1 MPFRLIVMDMDG
13 TLLDP
18 GRRLTQRTVSALRA
32 AGEAGAGVVLAS
44 GRMPCALRQ
53 FVEKLRLTA
62 PLIAY
67 NGALIA
73 DPQTENTLASFPIE
87 AALGREIAEACEELN
102 LHIQA
107 YEGDAFWCETANQ
120 FAKDYQAFLNC
131 PVRLEAVGEKLSGWL
146 AFDTPKMLAIDTAER
161 VQAVLPALR
170 ARFAGRVKVATSNPK
185 FIEFVSPK
193 AGKAVAL
200 ARLSEL
206 LAIPKEE
213 IVAFGDGLNDLDMLE
228 WAGTS
233 YAMENGA
240 PEVKARADHIAPS
253 NAEDGVAQ
261 VVEQFIQDGQIGGGA

>member
-1 MPFRLIVMDMDG
+1 
-13 TLLDP
+13 
-18 GRRLTQRTVSALRA
+18 
-32 AGEAGAGVVLAS
+32 
-44 GRMPCALRQ
+44 MPCALRQ

-213 IVAFGDGLNDLDMLE
+213 IVAFGE
-228 WAGTS
+228 R
-233 YAMENGA
+233 
-240 PEVKARADHIAPS
+240 ARAAEASGGLDFKALSHSVRVVSEMQEILTTGRIVFPLPALRSCGAFARAGCPS
-253 NAEDGVAQ
+253 LPSTP
-261 VVEQFIQDGQIGGGA
+261 